1 MSPGTI
7 THVDGQ
13 YLPALSYNAL
23 ISLWNRALGMGRE
36 AVAYELKLRLI
47 QACHPCSVIM

>member
-13 YLPALSYNAL
+13 YLPALSYDAL
-23 ISLWNRALGMGRE
+23 IALWNRAMGMGRE
-36 AVAYELKLRLI
+36 AVGYELKLRLI
-47 QACHPCSVIM
+47 QACHTDSVIM